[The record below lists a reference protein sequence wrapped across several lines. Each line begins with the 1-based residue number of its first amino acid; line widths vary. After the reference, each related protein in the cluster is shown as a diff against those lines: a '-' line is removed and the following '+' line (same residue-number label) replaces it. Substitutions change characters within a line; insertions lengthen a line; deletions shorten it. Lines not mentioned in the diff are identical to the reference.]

1 MLESAGFSRSNPYYI
16 VMQGKVNKL
25 CHMKDRERLDLLK
38 EVAGTSVYEKR
49 REESKKI
56 MRETNARR
64 TKIDEVIAYI
74 EKRLSELEEEK
85 EELNKYQNLDKQ
97 RRALEYTL
105 YDMDFRSVGERLEQ
119 IKELR
124 VEESSKANA
133 LHQKLTTSEA
143 EIELVDQELQSSQRM
158 MEDMSAET
166 KRLEE
171 EYTATMQ
178 KRTAAEL
185 DVSEL
190 ETQSKASNESKER
203 LRKEQT
209 EVLVPQIE
217 KTKNTISKDVDPKL
231 EASSQ
236 KLETVRKQAKDV
248 NQKIQ
253 FYYDKVGRGKL
264 FESEKERDV
273 WIRKELEMLS
283 NRESEA
289 RDNLKQA
296 QLNFDTVK
304 KDLSD
309 NAKERVRMSKSLESL
324 DLESAN
330 LLKTLQEKRGTRS
343 SKIEAR
349 RTLWKKMQQYV
360 VVFLKCWRDDYDT
373 HTHTHTHTG
382 TESRNSF
389 SMMRCKERNVHR
401 PSHVLEIFWT
411 VLLQ

>member
-1 MLESAGFSRSNPYYI
+1 MDGRHISKSDVTALLESAGFSRSNPYYI

-133 LHQKLTTSEA
+133 LHQKLTASEA
-143 EIELVDQELQSSQRM
+143 EIEVVDQELQSSQRM

-231 EASSQ
+231 EASAQ

-309 NAKERVRMSKSLESL
+309 NSQERVRMSKSLESL

-360 VVFLKCWRDDYDT
+360 VVFSNVGELNITQILHHSKQQTNT
-373 HTHTHTHTG
+373 HTQVRKAETA
-382 TESRNSF
+382 S
-389 SMMRCKERNVHR
+389 
-401 PSHVLEIFWT
+401 
-411 VLLQ
+411 Q